1 MSLYAVCLAESVE
14 DNELIS
20 VVKANSS
27 EEALEHHFR
36 KFVCMSEFMRLFI
49 TDLSS
54 EGFFH
59 KYFGDLEWDGFREEF
74 VNTPSFI
81 DLMERTHKVWEQAS
95 EEYGHVP
102 SSIVEQ
108 AASLLSDEVCLA
120 VADFLIKTDLET
132 WVGDA
137 IVTEVEIEVV

>member
-14 DNELIS
+14 ENELIS
-20 VVKANSS
+20 VIKANSS
-27 EEALEHHFR
+27 EEALEHHFK
-36 KFVCMSEFMRLFI
+36 KFVCMSEIMRLFI

-59 KYFGDLEWDGFREEF
+59 KYFGDLEWDGFSEEF

-81 DLMERTHKVWEQAS
+81 DLMERTHKVWEQAR
-95 EEYGHVP
+95 EEHGYVP

-108 AASLLSDEVCLA
+108 TASLLSDEMCLA

-132 WVGDA
+132 WAGDA

>member
-20 VVKANSS
+20 VIKANSS
-27 EEALEHHFR
+27 EEALEYHFR
-36 KFVCMSEFMRLFI
+36 KFVCMSEIMRLFI

-59 KYFGDLEWDGFREEF
+59 KYFSALEWEEFREEF
-74 VNTPSFI
+74 VNTPTFI
-81 DLMERTHKVWEQAS
+81 DLMEKTHKVWEKAN
-95 EEYGHVP
+95 EEHGYVP

-108 AASLLSDEVCLA
+108 AASLLSNEMCLA

-132 WVGDA
+132 WAGDA
-137 IVTEVEIEVV
+137 IVTEVEIEIV